1 MLHCPSCG
9 YQRRNDGAFLNISLE
24 LNFPINPAD
33 HPMVDSNGF
42 SIASEKLELRDL
54 LESHMQSETLDAD
67 NRWECSG
74 CSNRVQA
81 VKYNEYTSLPPSLM
95 IHLNRLRYNTVSYKR
110 GLYCI

>member
-95 IHLNRLRYNTVSYKR
+95 IHLNRLRYNTVS
-110 GLYCI
+110 